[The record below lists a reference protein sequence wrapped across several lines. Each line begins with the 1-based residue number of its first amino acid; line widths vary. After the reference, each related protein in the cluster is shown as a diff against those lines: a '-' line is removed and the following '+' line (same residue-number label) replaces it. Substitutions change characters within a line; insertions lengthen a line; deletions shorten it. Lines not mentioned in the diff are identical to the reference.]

1 MNRLTKA
8 SFLFVVSVLFVSAC
22 GSAPE
27 SSSKRLD
34 PNATSTTGLSK
45 SPFARWVLDGWC
57 AFGGGAISELLGK
70 VTPYGGE
77 PAEWYSEA
85 LNRTNPDERVALA
98 GSRGDLERAKD
109 EMDRQN
115 LHYEPFEM
123 DGVRGLAVPA
133 PSKYDDD
140 YLFVADPR
148 IEGVLAVSS
157 PSLSIS
163 EIKAMLVGISPVESI
178 SSLKGDECFA

>member
-1 MNRLTKA
+1 MNRLMKA
-8 SFLFVVSVLFVSAC
+8 SSLFVVSALFAFAC

-34 PNATSTTGLSK
+34 PNATSTTSLSK

-57 AFGGGAISELLGK
+57 AYDGGAVSELLGK
-70 VTPYGGE
+70 AITVGGE

-133 PSKYDDD
+133 PSCDGSQNAHSSANRTGRPFRAA
-140 YLFVADPR
+140 LR
-148 IEGVLAVSS
+148 CSSMNVSACLRVV
-157 PSLSIS
+157 PSDSRPITR
-163 EIKAMLVGISPVESI
+163 
-178 SSLKGDECFA
+178 